1 VGWLRE
7 VESFPGM
14 YGSPWSGN
22 GKPVIGASVRA
33 HVCKILPKKMAL
45 EHFPGDDGT
54 AILEGVVMDNTD
66 ARGLSIE
73 WKLPNDSVFRRNNA
87 QRILLR
93 AVGEGPPIFGVQ
105 TPPDP
110 TSSALLMGTEAV
122 LCAKPGTELV
132 DPHPDDL
139 EDEMAVP
146 LELSPQEDPSY
157 GEQTQEGLKPHGQL
171 WREADDG
178 VAIDTRTQQQWRPHL
193 LWLGDARRIGG
204 HSRLDTFLLM
214 FPDLL
219 ETAVASFNC
228 TCSPETQPLTVGEL
242 LKFIGLCFALGL
254 VNLRRR
260 REFWADPKNQDSW
273 RIFPSPDFGR
283 FGMGCRRFEA
293 IMGGLKWYP
302 LGDDNFPASDPWQ
315 CIRYFVFKFN
325 ERRGHKHHKT
335 FQAGWS
341 LCVDESTIKWR
352 GEDGAWNTN
361 GCPHVSKIARKP
373 ETLSIEI
380 RDLLCTQSGIFL
392 ALEIMEGKEAMS
404 GKAHVR
410 EHGAGTA

>member
-33 HVCKILPKKMAL
+33 HVRKILPKKMAL
-45 EHFPGDDGT
+45 EHFPGDDGR

-146 LELSPQEDPSY
+146 LEGGSL
-157 GEQTQEGLKPHGQL
+157 L
-171 WREADDG
+171 RRAD
-178 VAIDTRTQQQWRPHL
+178 A
-193 LWLGDARRIGG
+193 GG
-204 HSRLDTFLLM
+204 
-214 FPDLL
+214 P
-219 ETAVASFNC
+219 ETARS
-228 TCSPETQPLTVGEL
+228 
-242 LKFIGLCFALGL
+242 ALA
-254 VNLRRR
+254 R
-260 REFWADPKNQDSW
+260 
-273 RIFPSPDFGR
+273 GR
-283 FGMGCRRFEA
+283 
-293 IMGGLKWYP
+293 
-302 LGDDNFPASDPWQ
+302 
-315 CIRYFVFKFN
+315 
-325 ERRGHKHHKT
+325 
-335 FQAGWS
+335 
-341 LCVDESTIKWR
+341 
-352 GEDGAWNTN
+352 
-361 GCPHVSKIARKP
+361 
-373 ETLSIEI
+373 
-380 RDLLCTQSGIFL
+380 
-392 ALEIMEGKEAMS
+392 
-404 GKAHVR
+404 
-410 EHGAGTA
+410 